1 MIIGKNRKDEDE
13 EECDD
18 VEDGD
23 NGDDV
28 EDDDNGDDVEDS
40 DNEDD
45 VEDGEAERTRL
56 ISLFNELPSKDK
68 QDAFLASCIAIKSI
82 QRRRARE
89 ESQNPMPNESSYD
102 YSVYVTRNETAVKV
116 TICVKALCS
125 IFGVTERRI
134 RTVRDPLKSTGFHP
148 RIREEDIKIILI
160 NSALNKGR
168 RYVTISSLLKEGSPT
183 TVATKADAYICPTP

>member
-1 MIIGKNRKDEDE
+1 MRSKLLKSLKKKRQINGRKKDEAKRQRLCGHKTGPD
-13 EECDD
+13 CKCSSFKCFQ
-18 VEDGD
+18 VI
-23 NGDDV
+23 
-28 EDDDNGDDVEDS
+28 
-40 DNEDD
+40 
-45 VEDGEAERTRL
+45 GEAERTRL

-82 QRRRARE
+82 QRRRPRE

-134 RTVRDPLKSTGFHP
+134 RTVRDPLKSTG
-148 RIREEDIKIILI
+148 KI
-160 NSALNKGR
+160 
-168 RYVTISSLLKEGSPT
+168 
-183 TVATKADAYICPTP
+183 